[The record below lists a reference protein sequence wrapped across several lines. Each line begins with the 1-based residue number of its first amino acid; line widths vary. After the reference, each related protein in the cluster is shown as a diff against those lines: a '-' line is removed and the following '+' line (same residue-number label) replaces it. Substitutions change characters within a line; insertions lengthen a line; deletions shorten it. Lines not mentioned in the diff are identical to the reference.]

1 MWKFDIELDLIILL
15 RKIKLLNLNN
25 NARRMEA
32 EDILTAQS
40 TGVEIL

>member
-1 MWKFDIELDLIILL
+1 MTNFIQKDLQ
-15 RKIKLLNLNN
+15 KKKY
-25 NARRMEA
+25 MERLIYIT